1 MSKCI
6 SSHGEYSSHETDE
19 LYVCKWCGAFDEA
32 VVLKRLGA
40 AEAERDEALARLA
53 EAERAAAEK
62 AIKALEIELVGSMDD
77 GTFTAPWV
85 EIPAGEIR
93 EKIWAVF
100 DSYGA
105 AALGL
110 TAEQEGEEE

>member
-1 MSKCI
+1 MR
-6 SSHGEYSSHETDE
+6 SSFIAAWVTQQQR
-19 LYVCKWCGAFDEA
+19 AFHLSTRGIMTPENRQALEDEA
-32 VVLKRLGA
+32 EA
-40 AEAERDEALARLA
+40 AMAEI
-53 EAERAAAEK
+53 ERAAAEK

-77 GTFTAPWV
+77 GTFIVPWV

-110 TAEQEGEEE
+110 TAEQEEERT